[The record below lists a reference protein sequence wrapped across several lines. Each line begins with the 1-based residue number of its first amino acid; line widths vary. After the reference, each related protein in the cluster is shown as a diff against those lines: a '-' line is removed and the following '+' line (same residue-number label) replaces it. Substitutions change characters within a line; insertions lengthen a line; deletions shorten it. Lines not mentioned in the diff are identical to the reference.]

1 MRQCAGL
8 AARPLCDACIRIKS
22 RVSRPIADVHPIL
35 LARRLCASCPD
46 SETGEYHYGRRQRCR
61 DPNVTFACW
70 RHGGLLPDCCGAAGL
85 TAEPCPAAL
94 HAASHARPGELRAA
108 SHAAPGDLHAALDA
122 APSLPSGPQHLT
134 PLAAWLALRCPTL
147 LVLQGK
153 PLLRLLVP
161 EGKPLYDV
169 RSFPTTCFT
178 PFDLH

>member
-1 MRQCAGL
+1 MDEG
-8 AARPLCDACIRIKS
+8 P
-22 RVSRPIADVHPIL
+22 PF
-35 LARRLCASCPD
+35 
-46 SETGEYHYGRRQRCR
+46 G
-61 DPNVTFACW
+61 DP
-70 RHGGLLPDCCGAAGL
+70 HKILPDCYRVAGL
-85 TAEPCPAAL
+85 TAAALCRAAL
-94 HAASHARPGELRAA
+94 HAASHAAPGELRAA
-108 SHAAPGDLHAALDA
+108 LDAAPGELRAALDA

-134 PLAAWLALRCPTL
+134 QLAAWLALRCPTL

>member
-1 MRQCAGL
+1 MARNRIRAATATPAAATQSGVSGIL
-8 AARPLCDACIRIKS
+8 QSSQTTAAR
-22 RVSRPIADVHPIL
+22 
-35 LARRLCASCPD
+35 
-46 SETGEYHYGRRQRCR
+46 
-61 DPNVTFACW
+61 
-70 RHGGLLPDCCGAAGL
+70 
-85 TAEPCPAAL
+85 CPAAL